1 MVHAKVFLE
10 SNVFC
15 PKIYGLIGTDRNIAF
30 GKRIRDVKLQSEFSE
45 ILQELIGDK
54 IGNVYFYAV
63 RPGSYRN
70 SLK

>member
-30 GKRIRDVKLQSEFSE
+30 GNRIRDVKLQSEFSE
-45 ILQELIGDK
+45 ILQELI
-54 IGNVYFYAV
+54 
-63 RPGSYRN
+63 RR
-70 SLK
+70 